1 MTRLFPD
8 KSLRQDGAILGTAPP
23 GSHYNPNQP
32 RVPAGHHDGGQWTSA
47 GGGAVGNDPRVMS
60 DAPPDN
66 DWKPGAQYATGPRP
80 GWVRIR
86 VGERWVEVEAG
97 QAAHLVAAQAR
108 AQDAIARVRQLDP
121 SWQPAP
127 SLSASQPQ
135 SVEGLI
141 RRYEAEAEQALG
153 RLGELAR
160 PLTPLV
166 IPKNRPSTKR
176 EQNDIAREV
185 ARWLV
190 KNHGHVIEGVSWLLE
205 YEANIEA
212 YLDEPK
218 TLEELQRAAQ
228 KPKRGYD
235 IHHIAEQTSAEQDGF
250 PRSKIDSPENLVR
263 IPRFKHWEITGW
275 YMTKNKA
282 CGELSPRDYLR
293 GKDWQERIKMGLRAL
308 IRHGVLKP

>member
-1 MTRLFPD
+1 MTRLLPD
-8 KSLRQDGAILGTAPP
+8 KSLRQDGAIHGAAPP

-32 RVPAGHHDGGQWTSA
+32 RVPAGHRDGGQWTST
-47 GGGAVGNDPRVMS
+47 GGRAVGNDARVMS

-66 DWKPGAQYATGPRP
+66 DWKPGAQYAAGPRA

-86 VGERWVEVEAG
+86 VGERWIEVEAG

-153 RLGELAR
+153 RLGELTR
-160 PLTPLV
+160 PLTPLI
-166 IPKNRPSTKR
+166 IPKNRPSTTR

-190 KNHGHVIEGVSWLLE
+190 KNRGQVIEGISWLLE

-250 PRSKIDSPENLVR
+250 PRSKIHGPENLVR

-282 CGELSPRDYLR
+282 YGELSPREYLR
-293 GKDWQERIKMGLRAL
+293 GKDWQERTRIGLRAL

>member
-1 MTRLFPD
+1 LPRPIR
-8 KSLRQDGAILGTAPP
+8 SARQASTNDNHAPHEVQHDTLVSRQVAEAGRRHP
-23 GSHYNPNQP
+23 RRRSAGSHYNPNQ
-32 RVPAGHHDGGQWTSA
+32 RACRPATTTAANGQEWPAS
-47 GGGAVGNDPRVMS
+47 VGNDPHVMS

-66 DWKPGAQYATGPRP
+66 DWKPGAQYAAGPRA

-153 RLGELAR
+153 RLGELTR
-160 PLTPLV
+160 PLTPLI
-166 IPKNRPSTKR
+166 IPKNRPSAGQER
-176 EQNDIAREV
+176 NGIAREV

-190 KNHGHVIEGVSWLLE
+190 KNRGHVIEGISWLLE
-205 YEANIEA
+205 YETNIEA

-228 KPKRGYD
+228 
-235 IHHIAEQTSAEQDGF
+235 
-250 PRSKIDSPENLVR
+250 N
-263 IPRFKHWEITGW
+263 
-275 YMTKNKA
+275 
-282 CGELSPRDYLR
+282 
-293 GKDWQERIKMGLRAL
+293 
-308 IRHGVLKP
+308 